1 MSPRRLRRWPAW
13 LLAGALSLPN
23 LAGAEEPPKA
33 ADPAPADPAP
43 AKPVDVKALFA
54 NQCSWCHGAYGMK
67 ADKGPK
73 LAGTRMTEEQ
83 VRQRILNGKPG
94 AMPSFRKVF
103 SPEEVAAFAR
113 YIKSLPAGD

>member
-1 MSPRRLRRWPAW
+1 MSPSCLRRWPAW
-13 LLAGALSLPN
+13 LLAGALSLPG
-23 LAGAEEPPKA
+23 LAGAEEPAPA
-33 ADPAPADPAP
+33 ADPAAG
-43 AKPVDVKALFA
+43 KPVDVKALFA

-73 LAGTRMTEEQ
+73 LAGTRMSEEQ
-83 VRQRILNGKPG
+83 VRQRIINGKPG

>member
-1 MSPRRLRRWPAW
+1 MSSRRLRRWPAW
-13 LLAGALSLPN
+13 ILTAALLLPGP
-23 LAGAEEPPKA
+23 AGAEEPAPA
-33 ADPAPADPAP
+33 ADPAAG
-43 AKPVDVKALFA
+43 KPVDVKALFA

-103 SPEEVAAFAR
+103 TPEEVAAFAR